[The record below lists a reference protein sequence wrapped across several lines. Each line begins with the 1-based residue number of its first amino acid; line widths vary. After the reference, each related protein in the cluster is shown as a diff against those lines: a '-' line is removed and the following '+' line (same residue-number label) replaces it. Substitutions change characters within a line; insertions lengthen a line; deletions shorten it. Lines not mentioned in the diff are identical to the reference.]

1 MPINILVGILAI
13 IIALV
18 LYSIG
23 VWGSFRSGKVSR
35 RRLIV
40 LWVGF
45 GFDVLATLMMAIQA
59 KGINNDL
66 HSILAL
72 IALAG
77 MLLFISLS
85 TWAYRHHL
93 SNAQLK
99 IQLTR
104 WMLAPYLLWVFV
116 FVWGM
121 IERGSTRLIH

>member
-1 MPINILVGILAI
+1 MPINVLIGILAV

-23 VWGSFRSGKVSR
+23 VWGAFRSGKVSR
-35 RRLIV
+35 RGLMI

-59 KGINNDL
+59 KGISNDL

-77 MLLFISLS
+77 MLLVISLS
-85 TWAYRHHL
+85 TWFYR
-93 SNAQLK
+93 SGTSS

-104 WMLAPYLLWVFV
+104 WMLLPYLLWVFV

>member
-1 MPINILVGILAI
+1 MPINVLIGILAV

-23 VWGSFRSGKVSR
+23 VWGAFRSGKVSR
-35 RRLIV
+35 RGLMI
-40 LWVGF
+40 LWGGF

-59 KGINNDL
+59 KGISNDL

-72 IALAG
+72 IALVG
-77 MLLFISLS
+77 MLLVISLS
-85 TWAYRHHL
+85 TWAHCQHQ

-99 IQLTR
+99 MQLTR

-116 FVWGM
+116 FIWGM